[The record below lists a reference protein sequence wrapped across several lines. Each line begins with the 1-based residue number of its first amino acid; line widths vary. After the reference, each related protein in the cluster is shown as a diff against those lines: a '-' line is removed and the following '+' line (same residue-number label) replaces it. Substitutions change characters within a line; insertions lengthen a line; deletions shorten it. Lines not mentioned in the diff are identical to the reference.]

1 MATTARSRTQKSRTR
16 IEPEQRARRLEALG
30 LGIAPG
36 LPGDD
41 RSELVERAEIGAG
54 QPRRGAPAAGS
65 PDRPPLPAGVVDE
78 VVDRASDRRRLHAAL
93 GLPAD
98 RKISDEVI
106 DE

>member
-1 MATTARSRTQKSRTR
+1 MPRTTRSRTQKGRAST
-16 IEPEQRARRLEALG
+16 ELEQHAPELEALG

-54 QPRRGAPAAGS
+54 QPRRGAPAAGPPARS
-65 PDRPPLPAGVVDE
+65 PLPAGMVDE
-78 VVDRASDRRRLHAAL
+78 AVDRASDRRRLRAAL

-98 RKISDEVI
+98 RKIS
-106 DE
+106 